1 MKTIRTTCALDC
13 QDACGIDADVEDG
26 RVVRLRGA
34 HDHPYTEGFLCI
46 RLNRFLDRLYGPE
59 RVTRPRRK
67 TKSGWREIAW
77 DDALDLA
84 AEKFR
89 AAVDEYGSTSI
100 LYYMDVGSFAISKQY
115 NIRLFNRL
123 GGPTVASGSLCL
135 SAGIAG
141 VLQSLGRVSGH
152 EPSDM
157 LNSRMVVL
165 WGRNPAA
172 YAVHLVPLI
181 KRARERG
188 IEIVLIDPVRN
199 ESAKF
204 CDRHYAPRPGGDG
217 FLALAICKHLL
228 DSGKAD
234 RVFLENRSANPE
246 AIKRMAASFSWDRLA
261 AGSGLPPETLREIA
275 RLFEGNHP
283 ACILMGKG
291 PQHYRQGT
299 EITRLILAAAAVS
312 GNIGVPGGGFQ
323 YSSDFWA
330 PFDRSLMGE
339 AFVTKRRTAPK
350 GILGEAILNIQNP
363 PTGGSVPPTGGSV
376 PPTGESGPP
385 LRAAFINGGNPVT
398 QCPNSKKVA
407 KALRSIDF
415 VVVVD
420 QFMTDTAECADLFLP
435 CAMFL
440 EERDVRPA
448 SWNPYVGPVI
458 PAAEPLDGVKTDWQI
473 IGELAKRMGVEDPY
487 LGKPV
492 EKLLEGVLAPMAAH
506 GLDPK
511 RAMSEVFRKPN
522 APDVAFAEGD
532 FSTRSGKFEF
542 LEAWAP
548 DGLGGVSG
556 TDSPVGG
563 TDPPVGGS
571 DRAEGPGTPD
581 GEDDPYP
588 LNLLSLKDPKSQ
600 ASQTLESTQE
610 RREAKAWLHPE
621 TAARFGVKENAEGRL
636 VSAYGSYQVRFV
648 LDNGVRTDV
657 CVARAGGWLKKD
669 RGINVLTGD
678 ILSTVGECA
687 GYYETKVRVVMD
699 A

>member
-1 MKTIRTTCALDC
+1 METIRTTCALDC

-26 RVVRLRGA
+26 RIVRLRGA
-34 HDHPYTEGFLCI
+34 QDHPYTEGFLCI

-59 RVTRPRRK
+59 RVTRPRQM

-100 LYYMDVGSFAISKQY
+100 LYYFDVGSFAISKNY

-141 VLQSLGRVSGH
+141 MLQSLGRVSGH
-152 EPSDM
+152 DPLD
-157 LNSRMVVL
+157 LFNSRMVVL

-172 YAVHLVPLI
+172 YAVHLVPLL
-181 KRARERG
+181 KRAREEG
-188 IEIVLIDPVRN
+188 IEIILIDPVRN

-217 FLALAICKHLL
+217 FLALGICKHLL

-234 RVFLENRSANPE
+234 RDFLENRSANPE

-261 AGSGLPPETLREIA
+261 AGAGLPPETLREIA
-275 RLFEGNHP
+275 LLFEGNHP

-330 PFDRSLMGE
+330 PFDRSLMGG

-363 PTGGSVPPTGGSV
+363 PTGESVPPI
-376 PPTGESGPP
+376 
-385 LRAAFINGGNPVT
+385 RAAFINGGNPVT

-407 KALRSIDF
+407 EALRSIDF
-415 VVVVD
+415 VTVVD
-420 QFMTDTAECADLFLP
+420 SFMTDTAECADLFLP
-435 CAMFL
+435 CTMFL

-448 SWNPYVGPVI
+448 SWNPYVGPVF
-458 PAAEPLDGVKTDWQI
+458 PVAAPLDSVKTDWQI

-487 LGKPV
+487 LGEPV
-492 EKLLEGVLAPMAAH
+492 EKLLEGILAPMAAH

-542 LEAWAP
+542 LEAWEP
-548 DGLGGVSG
+548 DGAGGANG
-556 TDSPVGG
+556 TDS
-563 TDPPVGGS
+563 PVGGS
-571 DRAEGPGTPD
+571 DRAEGPGPPD

-648 LDNGVRTDV
+648 LDSGVRTDV

-678 ILSTVGECA
+678 VLSTVGECP

>member
-34 HDHPYTEGFLCI
+34 QDHPYTEGFLCI

-59 RVTRPRRK
+59 RVTRPKRK
-67 TKSGWREIAW
+67 TKSGWQEIAW

-135 SAGIAG
+135 GAGLAG
-141 VLQSLGRVSGH
+141 MLQSLGRVSGH

-188 IEIVLIDPVRN
+188 IEIVLIDPVRT

-234 RVFLENRSANPE
+234 RKFLENRSANPE
-246 AIKRMAASFSWDRLA
+246 AIEKMAESFSWDRLA
-261 AGSGLPPETLREIA
+261 AGCGLPPETLREIA
-275 RLFEGNHP
+275 GLFERNHP

-339 AFVTKRRTAPK
+339 AFVENRRTVPK
-350 GILGEAILNIQNP
+350 GILGEAILNTEN
-363 PTGGSVPPTGGSV
+363 
-376 PPTGESGPP
+376 PP

-415 VVVVD
+415 VTVVD

-458 PAAEPLDGVKTDWQI
+458 PAAAPLDGVKTDWQI

-487 LGKPV
+487 LGEPV
-492 EKLLEGVLAPMAAH
+492 EKLLEGILAPMAAH

-511 RAMSEVFRKPN
+511 RAMSEFFRKPN
-522 APDVAFAEGD
+522 APDVAFAEGEGGGD

-542 LEAWAP
+542 LEAWTP

-556 TDSPVGG
+556 ADSPAGG
-563 TDPPVGGS
+563 TDPPVGGT
-571 DRAEGPGTPD
+571 DRAEGSGAPD

-636 VSAYGSYQVRFV
+636 VSAYGSYAVRFV
-648 LDNGVRTDV
+648 LDDGVRTDV

-669 RGINVLTGD
+669 RGVNVLTGD
-678 ILSTVGECA
+678 VLSTYGETP

>member
-34 HDHPYTEGFLCI
+34 QDHPYTEGFLCI

-100 LYYMDVGSFAISKQY
+100 LYYMDVGSFGISKQY

-135 SAGIAG
+135 GAGLAG
-141 VLQSLGRVSGH
+141 MLQSLGRVSGH
-152 EPSDM
+152 DPSD
-157 LNSRMVVL
+157 LFNSRMIVL

-181 KRARERG
+181 RRERERG
-188 IEIVLIDPVRN
+188 IEIVLIDPVRT

-234 RVFLENRSANPE
+234 QDFLENRSANPE
-246 AIKRMAASFSWDRLA
+246 AVERMAESFSWDRLA
-261 AGSGLPPETLREIA
+261 VGSGLPPETLREIA
-275 RLFEGNHP
+275 RLFERNHP

-312 GNIGVPGGGFQ
+312 GNIGVPGGGLQ
-323 YSSDFWA
+323 YSSDFWS

-339 AFVTKRRTAPK
+339 AFITKRRTAPK

-363 PTGGSVPPTGGSV
+363 PTGGSVPPTG
-376 PPTGESGPP
+376 ESDLP

-415 VVVVD
+415 VTVVD

-458 PAAEPLDGVKTDWQI
+458 PAAAPLDGVKTDWEI
-473 IGELAKRMGVEDPY
+473 IGGLAKRMGVEDPY
-487 LGKPV
+487 LGEPV
-492 EKLLEGVLAPMAAH
+492 EKLLEGVLAPMAEH

-522 APDVAFAEGD
+522 TPDVAFAEGD

-542 LEAWAP
+542 LEAWEP
-548 DGLGGVSG
+548 DGLGGANG

-563 TDPPVGGS
+563 TD
-571 DRAEGPGTPD
+571 RAEGPGPPD

-636 VSAYGSYQVRFV
+636 VSAHGSYPVKFV
-648 LDNGVRTDV
+648 LDDGVRIDV

-669 RGINVLTGD
+669 RGVNVLTGD
-678 ILSTVGECA
+678 ILSTYGETP